1 MEPGLSNGSLAFLV
15 LSISALNSIK
25 LILGPVDLIFTKELI
40 SSCDDTGDRGQILS
54 FDAWPFGYELT
65 LEYAIDTDAS
75 IMTERNR
82 FRPRVAALEEYV
94 FKIGAHEGILNW
106 VTIVVKGLTH
116 IFIPSFVQ

>member
-1 MEPGLSNGSLAFLV
+1 MEPGLSDGSLAFLV
-15 LSISALNSIK
+15 LSISALYPIK
-25 LILGPVDLIFTKELI
+25 LILSPVNLIFTKELI
-40 SSCDDTGDRGQILS
+40 SSCDDTRDRGQILS

-94 FKIGAHEGILNW
+94 FKIGAHEGIFNW

>member
-1 MEPGLSNGSLAFLV
+1 MEPGFSDRSFAFLV

-25 LILGPVDLIFTKELI
+25 LILGPVNLIFTKELI
-40 SSCDDTGDRGQILS
+40 SSCDNTGDRGQVLS
-54 FDAWPFGYELT
+54 FDTWSFRYELT

-94 FKIGAHEGILNW
+94 FKIGANEGILDW

-116 IFIPSFVQ
+116 IFIPTFIQ